1 MFVTNITCPKCKDR
15 HQYIWTFE
23 KEDKRYYIGDKLDT
37 MDTYAKTLTCK
48 CLTCG
53 KEFSIVILIQD
64 GYIVNVFLNPRK
76 KQLKDIDNGYYEAL
90 FNYPTQVYATRFDM
104 LLGEDTVLIPSQ
116 YSTNLNLKI
125 GSSTVFFD
133 SLWLILERY
142 KVYSEPEKL
151 YARIYKLRTYK
162 ATQIDRLLICRDRFL
177 PILREVNWSDEL
189 YKDDE
194 DSFHRFKIPTGYDLV
209 MY

>member
-15 HQYIWTFE
+15 HQYIWTFQNE
-23 KEDKRYYIGDKLDT
+23 EKRYYIGDKVEK
-37 MDTYAKTLTCK
+37 MGTYATTLTCK

-53 KEFSIVILIQD
+53 KEFRVDVLVQD
-64 GYIVNVFLNPRK
+64 GYIVNAILNPLK
-76 KQLKDIDNGYYEAL
+76 KQIRDIESGYYEAL
-90 FNYPTQVYATRFDM
+90 FNYPTKTYTERFEA
-104 LLGEDTVLIPSQ
+104 LLGEDTVLIPKQ
-116 YSTNLNLKI
+116 YQTKTELKR
-125 GSSTVFFD
+125 GSSVIVFD
-133 SLWLILERY
+133 SLWMVLERY

-162 ATQIDRLLICRDRFL
+162 AKIIERLLICRDKFL
-177 PILREVNWSDEL
+177 PVLKEVDWSDEL

-194 DSFHRFKIPTGYDLV
+194 DSFRRFKIPTGYDVV